1 MDRAMQD
8 GIISIQSHVAYG
20 HVGNSAA
27 VFPLQ
32 RLGHEVWPVDTVL
45 FSNHTG
51 YGAWRG
57 EVMPVATVREVLAG
71 VEERGGFD
79 RAKAVLS
86 GYLGSADLGEAVLET
101 VALVQARRPDAL
113 YVCDP
118 VMGDIGRGF
127 FVAEGIPAFF
137 RHEAVPRAQIITPN
151 QFELAYLAALE
162 LSTLADVLEAA
173 RKVREMGP
181 KLVMVTSLELGERE
195 GELGILAET
204 AAGTWVVWTPRL
216 DIQLNGTG
224 DAFTAL
230 TLAAWLSTG
239 GDAARTL
246 EAAASAMFGL
256 VEATWQA
263 GERELVLVAA
273 QDRLVDPPRRFAA
286 QRLR

>member
-1 MDRAMQD
+1 MTMQD
-8 GIISIQSHVAYG
+8 GILSIQSHVAFG

-32 RLGHEVWPVDTVL
+32 RLGHEVWPVNTVL

-57 EVMPVATVREVLAG
+57 EVLPVATVREVLAG

-86 GYLGSADLGEAVLET
+86 GYLGSPELGTAVLET
-101 VALVQARRPDAL
+101 VANVRARRPDAL

-118 VMGDIGRGF
+118 VMGDLGRGF
-127 FVAEGIPAFF
+127 FVREGIPAFF
-137 RHEAVPRAQIITPN
+137 KNEAVPSADIITPN
-151 QFELAYLAALE
+151 QFELAYLAGQE
-162 LSTLADVLEAA
+162 LQTLADVLAAA
-173 RKVREMGP
+173 RQVRELGP
-181 KLVMVTSLELGERE
+181 RLVMVTSLELAERP

-230 TLAAWLSTG
+230 TLANWLATA
-239 GDAARTL
+239 GDAAATL
-246 EAAASAMFGL
+246 EQAASAMFGL
-256 VEATWQA
+256 VEATLEA

-273 QDRLVDPPRRFAA
+273 QDRLAEPRRRFQA
-286 QRLR
+286 QRLA

>member
-1 MDRAMQD
+1 MQD
-8 GIISIQSHVAYG
+8 GIISIQSHVAFG

-32 RLGHEVWPVDTVL
+32 RLGHEVWPVNTVL

-51 YGAWRG
+51 YGVWRG
-57 EVMPVATVREVLAG
+57 KVMPIETVREVLAG

-101 VALVQARRPDAL
+101 VALVRARRPDAL

-127 FVAEGIPAFF
+127 FVAEGIPGFF
-137 RHEAVPRAQIITPN
+137 KHEAVPKADIITPN
-151 QFELAYLAALE
+151 QFELAYLAATE
-162 LSTLADVLEAA
+162 LASLADVLAAA
-173 RKVREMGP
+173 RKVREAGP
-181 KLVMVTSLELGERE
+181 KLVMVTSLELAERT

-204 AAGTWVVWTPRL
+204 ATGTWVVWTPKL

-230 TLAAWLSTG
+230 TLAYWLATEG
-239 GDAARTL
+239 NAQLTL
-246 EAAASAMFGL
+246 EAVASAMFAL
-256 VEATWQA
+256 VEATAAA

-273 QDRLVDPPRRFAA
+273 QDRLAAPARRFTA